1 MQLWYGPPSPFSRKV
16 RVAIIECGLEVRVT
30 TVPVVTM
37 NDNPDLAAINPL
49 MKVPTL
55 VTDENCALY
64 DSRVI
69 CEYLD
74 ALDGRHQLIPARFD
88 ARLRTL
94 CRQALGDGLMEA
106 LIFIKVPLRRPLG
119 DETSAII
126 IERQKARIE
135 RSLDVLEAEAAE
147 MQSEGANVGCIA
159 VACALGWQ
167 DFNFPAW
174 GWRATRPR
182 LAAWFETF
190 SKRASMRDTVPVRPG
205 PGSEKVR
212 GRTDI

>member
-30 TVPVVTM
+30 TVPV
-37 NDNPDLAAINPL
+37 
-49 MKVPTL
+49 
-55 VTDENCALY
+55 
-64 DSRVI
+64 
-69 CEYLD
+69 
-74 ALDGRHQLIPARFD
+74 
-88 ARLRTL
+88 
-94 CRQALGDGLMEA
+94 GDGLMEA